1 MSKTNEEDVEMAMS
15 SRGQLGP
22 IPSIAINSEIE
33 QKITYENQKY
43 WQNRFLFGAE
53 YHEFVQDVSLYWNTS
68 NIIAKNY
75 LSKNNDFK
83 LHGYN
88 CPKEYEQN
96 VSIPDPLDV
105 TIPIADKKLVDEF
118 ELRVFKFAATCY
130 LTIS

>member
-1 MSKTNEEDVEMAMS
+1 M
-15 SRGQLGP
+15 
-22 IPSIAINSEIE
+22 
-33 QKITYENQKY
+33 
-43 WQNRFLFGAE
+43 
-53 YHEFVQDVSLYWNTS
+53 QDISLYWNTS
-68 NIIAKNY
+68 NIVAKNY

-83 LHGYN
+83 LHGFP

-130 LTIS
+130 LTISQRGSNKLVLPPVLNLLKSYINKNERCAEWLLNEMSNIELLNELLL